1 MATSART
8 KPRATPDGARPLRD
22 AADAVFRSAA
32 ECCRQHERL
41 ARVLELACSD
51 AELSGVAE
59 VVALCDKVLAK
70 HTDAYELAAQAGRG
84 REEEG
89 WWHAANTLWL
99 ASREY
104 RRRQA
109 GCDDASAKLNRHT
122 RAKLGELTLEY
133 ELEASAMLALQHAV
147 QAYEKVRPGVA

>member
-1 MATSART
+1 MATSAKGKSRT
-8 KPRATPDGARPLRD
+8 PLDGAHPLRD

-59 VVALCDKVLAK
+59 VVSLCDRLLAR
-70 HTDAYELAAQAGRG
+70 HTEAYELAAQAGRG
-84 REEEG
+84 DAESA
-89 WWHAANTLWL
+89 WWNAANALWL

-109 GCDDASAKLNRHT
+109 RGDDASAKLSRHT

-133 ELEASAMLALQHAV
+133 ELEASAMLALQQAV
-147 QAYEKVRPGVA
+147 QAYERVRPGVA